1 MKLTCPECTTQFL
14 INPEAIGPNG
24 RTVRCSQCSVTWFV
38 AAEPDIMELRDDLEP
53 DPIDAITPADDAD
66 TVDRAEPTREAF
78 APSTPPPSAPPPN
91 VPPRDNRNFES
102 PTPQKNHVTQDNIP
116 SISPNITPHAAFR
129 EKADKKKAR
138 RNLFGVSM
146 VWGVTF
152 SVFAIALL
160 ASYVLRAQ
168 ITEKFPGTLAIYK
181 SIGINIPTAGLEF
194 YAVEWRYVQNEGE
207 QVFFIDGKIRN
218 IDVKPRNVSL
228 IKLSLKNADGEV
240 LTSWVVEPALQ
251 ILQPGK
257 SIEFATQYPNPPIE
271 AVSLVTGFADEAD
284 AKTNITPVVTR

>member
-14 INPEAIGPNG
+14 ISPEAIGTNG
-24 RTVRCSQCSVTWFV
+24 RTVRCSQCAVTWFV
-38 AAEPDIMELRDDLEP
+38 AAEPDIMELRDDLETNS
-53 DPIDAITPADDAD
+53 IEAIVSADDAHSSTD
-66 TVDRAEPTREAF
+66 TVDSGELAHEMSAPRENRDF
-78 APSTPPPSAPPPN
+78 ESSAPEKNHATQDEGTPIPPSLTLHT
-91 VPPRDNRNFES
+91 E
-102 PTPQKNHVTQDNIP
+102 
-116 SISPNITPHAAFR
+116 FR

-146 VWGVTF
+146 IWGVTF
-152 SVFAIALL
+152 SIFAISVL
-160 ASYVLRAQ
+160 AGYVLRAQ
-168 ITEKFPGTLAIYK
+168 IVEKFPGTLAIYK

-207 QVFFIDGKIRN
+207 QVFFIDGKIKN

-228 IKLSLKNADGEV
+228 IKLSLKNANGEV

>member
-14 INPEAIGPNG
+14 INPEAIGSNG
-24 RTVRCSQCSVTWFV
+24 RTVRCSQCSATWFV

-53 DPIDAITPADDAD
+53 RSIEDALASADGVQNSA
-66 TVDRAEPTREAF
+66 
-78 APSTPPPSAPPPN
+78 APSREDRGFASQAQESWAQETHAAQDESPEIPPSLA
-91 VPPRDNRNFES
+91 
-102 PTPQKNHVTQDNIP
+102 
-116 SISPNITPHAAFR
+116 PHAAFR
-129 EKADKKKAR
+129 AEADKKKAR

-146 VWGVTF
+146 VWGITF
-152 SVFAIALL
+152 SIFALVLL
-160 ASYVLRAQ
+160 TTYVLRAQ

-181 SIGINIPTAGLEF
+181 KVGVNVPVAGLEF

-218 IDVKPRNVSL
+218 VDVKPRNVSL

-257 SIEFATQYPNPPIE
+257 NIEFATQYPNPPIE

-284 AKTNITPVVTR
+284 TQTNITPVVTR